1 MLYLVLIGSDSRL
14 FAQKQ
19 TPSQQKFQ
27 ADPEPTEIPDHLW
40 KICSEN

>member
-1 MLYLVLIGSDSRL
+1 MLYLVLIDSDSRL

-27 ADPEPTEIPDHLW
+27 TIYGKFAARTEFN
-40 KICSEN
+40 SVGF